1 MLTQNYFDL
10 FGMPVSF
17 KPDLS
22 VLKSKYYALSRTFHP
37 DFYTLESATKQ
48 EEMMTRS
55 GLVNTAYKVLSDD
68 KSRMAYI
75 LELHN
80 LLGKE
85 ENQIL
90 EPSFLMEMMEIN
102 ETIFDLQM
110 EFDISAYDT
119 VVSKVK
125 AVEESLVQEVNR
137 HIFNF
142 EQGQDLELNLLK
154 IRDYFLKSK
163 YLLRIRENIS
173 TFAHLNGKTSQ

>member
-1 MLTQNYFDL
+1 MFTQNYFDL
-10 FGMPVSF
+10 YGIPVSF

-22 VLKSKYYALSRTFHP
+22 DLKSKYYTLSRTFHP
-37 DFYTLESATKQ
+37 DFFTLESTTKQ
-48 EEMMTRS
+48 EEMLIMS

-68 KSRMAYI
+68 RLRMRYI
-75 LELHN
+75 LQLKD

-102 ETIFDLQM
+102 ETIFDLQT
-110 EFDISAYDT
+110 EFDTTTYDT
-119 VVSKVK
+119 VVSKIEL
-125 AVEESLVQEVNR
+125 VEDTLESEVSA
-137 HIFNF
+137 HIDNF
-142 EQGQDLELNLLK
+142 QQGLDIDLNLEK

-173 TFAHLNGKTSQ
+173 TFAHLNGKTSK